1 MDLRLFLSCGSSRW
15 LDILSLGF
23 FFLSVS
29 FSSQLFQGGWGGRGG
44 GGCTRDETVT
54 YDLLV

>member
-23 FFLSVS
+23 FFPVS
-29 FSSQLFQGGWGGRGG
+29 EFFFTVISRWLGREGVYK
-44 GGCTRDETVT
+44 R
-54 YDLLV
+54 